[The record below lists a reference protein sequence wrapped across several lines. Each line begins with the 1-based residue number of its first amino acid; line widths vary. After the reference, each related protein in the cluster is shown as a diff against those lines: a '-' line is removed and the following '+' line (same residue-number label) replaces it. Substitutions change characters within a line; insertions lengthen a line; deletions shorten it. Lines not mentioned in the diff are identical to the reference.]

1 MTPPSEPDGIG
12 AGRVVLVTGGTAG
25 IGRGAAEAFAAAGLR
40 VVIAARDEARGK
52 QVVADIRADGG
63 EVTFV
68 ATDVTDG
75 ASVQHAVTSAV
86 ETYGRLDHAF
96 NNAGIAHGG
105 SIADLTED
113 DYDATFA
120 VNARGLWLCLKHEI
134 AVMRAQGGGS
144 IVNNTSVHGFRT
156 VFPGVAAYIA
166 SKHTAVALTRIAAVE
181 EAAYGIRVNG
191 VAPGP
196 IDTEMLAESER
207 TVGGATTWKALIPV
221 GRVGRV
227 EEVASVALWLFSD
240 AASYVN
246 GQVVAVD
253 GGFLA
258 S

>member
-1 MTPPSEPDGIG
+1 VTV
-12 AGRVVLVTGGTAG
+12 GRVVLVTGGTAG
-25 IGRGAAEAFAAAGLR
+25 IGRGAAECFAAAGLR
-40 VVIAARDEARGK
+40 VVIAARDRARGE
-52 QVVADIRADGG
+52 QTVAGIRAADG
-63 EVTFV
+63 EATFV
-68 ATDVTDG
+68 ETDVTDG
-75 ASVQHAVTSAV
+75 ESVRRAVATAV
-86 ETYGRLDHAF
+86 DTYGRLDHAF
-96 NNAGIAHGG
+96 NNAGVARGG
-105 SIADLTED
+105 SIADLTEA

-120 VNARGLWLCLKHEI
+120 VNSRGLWLCLKHEI
-134 AVMRAQGGGS
+134 AVMRAQGAGS

-166 SKHTAVALTRIAAVE
+166 SKHAAVALTRIAAVE
-181 EAAYGIRVNG
+181 EAAHGIRVNG

-207 TVGGATTWKALIPV
+207 TVGGATTWKALIPA

-227 EEVASVALWLFSD
+227 EEVAAVARWLFSD